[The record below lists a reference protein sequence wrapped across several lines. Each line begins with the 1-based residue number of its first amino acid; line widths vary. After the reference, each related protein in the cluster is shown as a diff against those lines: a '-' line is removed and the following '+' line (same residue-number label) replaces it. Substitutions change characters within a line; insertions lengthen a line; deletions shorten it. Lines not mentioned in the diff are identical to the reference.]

1 MPGFESDPAPLR
13 LEPTDWES
21 VRSEEGKLCRLRPVC
36 PLLEHLTK
44 RGIHACGSLFPMFF
58 GLLLAAAAF
67 LPTSC
72 AAATSDCTEWIR
84 ASGQQSRLLVY
95 RTYPLEKK
103 NENITRA
110 FVFVHG
116 ILRDA
121 DNHFRTALASAFLA
135 NALDDTVIVAPRF
148 ASNSSAP
155 GNESGNCRDALASD
169 EANWICENP
178 RPDTWRSGGTEIAGN
193 KLSSFDF
200 MDEILRRLARKE
212 VFPNLKTIV
221 VAGHSAGGQFVIR
234 YAMLNQV
241 HDKLGTAISYVV
253 ANPSSYAY
261 VDNLRPT
268 ASAFPATVSPTEQN
282 AVASTNSTPPIAFL
296 PFADAKNCTG
306 YDTWPYGLKG
316 RTGYASALSDEQIT
330 KQLLSRSVTYLLGEA
345 DVLPLG
351 VFDTSCPAVA
361 QGPTRLARG
370 LAFHRYVNEN
380 LRGHHRAIVVPFCSH
395 SQRCMFTSDVAL
407 PLMFPK

>member
-1 MPGFESDPAPLR
+1 M
-13 LEPTDWES
+13 
-21 VRSEEGKLCRLRPVC
+21 
-36 PLLEHLTK
+36 LL
-44 RGIHACGSLFPMFF
+44 GV
-58 GLLLAAAAF
+58 LLALAAVV
-67 LPTSC
+67 PTPC
-72 AAATSDCTEWIR
+72 ASAASDCTEWIKP
-84 ASGQQSRLLVY
+84 SGQPSRVLVY
-95 RTYPLEKK
+95 RNYPLEAK

-121 DNHFRTALASAFLA
+121 DSHFRTALAAAFLA
-135 NALDDTVIVAPRF
+135 DALNNTIIVAPRF

-155 GNESGNCRDALASD
+155 GNETGNCRDGLASD
-169 EANWICENP
+169 EANWICDNQ
-178 RPDTWRSGGTEIAGN
+178 RADTWRSGGAEIAGN

-200 MDEILRRLARKE
+200 MDDILRRLARKE
-212 VFPNLKTIV
+212 LFPNLKTIV

-234 YAMLNQV
+234 YEMLNQV
-241 HDKLGTAISYVV
+241 HDKLGIQISYVV

-261 VDNLRPT
+261 VDSLRPT
-268 ASAFPATVSPTEQN
+268 ASAFPATGSAIAQGAP
-282 AVASTNSTPPIAFL
+282 ASTSSNLSPAFL
-296 PFADAKNCTG
+296 PFADARNCTD

-316 RTGYASALSDEQIT
+316 RTGYASALPDEQIT
-330 KQLLSRSVTYLLGEA
+330 KQLVARSVTYLLGEA

-370 LAFHRYVNEN
+370 LAFLRYVNEN
-380 LRGHHRAIVVPFCSH
+380 LHAHHSAIVVPFCSH

-407 PLMFPK
+407 PLIFPK